1 MTATNFAAYFNHYI
15 KQVDSLEPITA
26 LKDTL
31 PEFLTLLAKVDDE
44 KGLFRYEEGKW
55 SIKEVVSHVI
65 DAERVFAYRAMSF
78 ARNDKTELA
87 GFDDHLYAQNSG
99 ADKRSME
106 ELLAEFEILRKASIA
121 LYSSFDEEML
131 ARIGTANGISID
143 VKSLAY
149 LIAGHCRHHG
159 NILQERYMVE

>member
-15 KQVDSLEPITA
+15 KQVDTQEPVRALEETQA
-26 LKDTL
+26 
-31 PEFLTLLAKVDDE
+31 EFLRLLAKVDDE
-44 KGLFRYEEGKW
+44 KGLYQYEDDKW

-65 DAERVFAYRAMSF
+65 DAERVFASRAMSF

-99 ADKRSME
+99 ANNRSMDK
-106 ELLAEFEILRKASIA
+106 LLAEFEAVRQASMA
-121 LYSSFDEEML
+121 LFNSFDEEMWQ
-131 ARIGTANGISID
+131 RIGTANSITID
-143 VKSLAY
+143 IKSIAY

-159 NILQERYMVE
+159 KILQERYGV